1 MEVSLRRK
9 CGGLLGPVE
18 PDGASL
24 GPLEVATPQPIDLIA
39 DHNFHHSSS
48 TTPPISTTTTPSI
61 LHQNTPNSR

>member
-24 GPLEVATPQPIDLIA
+24 GPLSCYNPYLSVKLILDL
-39 DHNFHHSSS
+39 D
-48 TTPPISTTTTPSI
+48 
-61 LHQNTPNSR
+61 LKRSR